1 MILFGSTLSPFVRK
15 AAAFATEKGL
25 EFELK
30 PTRIADTD
38 PDFCSASPFRKM
50 PALKDGD
57 YCLADS
63 SAICHYLEAK
73 HPEPALIPAEPQ
85 ARGRVIWFDEFA
97 DTILFGCGQK
107 VFFNRV
113 VAPRF
118 LGRPGDEA
126 VAETALRDELPPIL
140 DYLETIVPGD
150 GFLFGDS
157 LTLADISVASPF
169 ANFRHLGVAFDAVKH
184 PRTKAYVERILDR
197 PSFKA
202 SIEREAAFLEKTA
215 AAA

>member
-15 AAAFATEKGL
+15 VVAFASEKGIGL
-25 EFELK
+25 DVK
-30 PTRIADTD
+30 PTRIADAD
-38 PDFCSASPFRKM
+38 PDFSAASPFRKM
-50 PALKDGD
+50 PALQDGD

-73 HPEPALIPAEPQ
+73 QPNPPLIPAEPK
-85 ARGRVIWFDEFA
+85 ARGKTIWFDEFA

-126 VAETALRDELPPIL
+126 VAEAALRDELPPIL
-140 DYLETIVPGD
+140 DYLEKVVPAGD
-150 GFLFGDS
+150 NYLVGDS

-169 ANFRHLGVAFDAVKH
+169 ANFRHLGVEIDVGKH
-184 PRTKAYVERILDR
+184 PRTKSYVERILDR
-197 PSFKA
+197 PSFRPL
-202 SIEREAAFLEKTA
+202 IEREAAFLERIA
-215 AAA
+215 A